1 MKRLLLAALMYVLL
15 TPLALSAAKRERQ
28 TWDDQPYKYEIRVGW
43 GMPSET
49 PWEAWS
55 NDPTRHSDGPLSSIY
70 GPVQGNMFSTGG
82 ISAELGL
89 TFRKWFTLAFQTS
102 FSGIWSDVYDA
113 DGEERLYRKNGVVFN
128 LTPQIRLNWIKRPA
142 FKMYSSIGTG
152 MTVVSYNS
160 RSSVQSS
167 LQFVP
172 LGLAIG
178 KDVFFF
184 YEAGG
189 GTGSNF
195 LGCHLGLGYRF

>member
-1 MKRLLLAALMYVLL
+1 
-15 TPLALSAAKRERQ
+15 
-28 TWDDQPYKYEIRVGW
+28 
-43 GMPSET
+43 MPSET

-113 DGEERLYRKNGVVFN
+113 DGKDRLYRKNGVVFN
-128 LTPQIRLNWIKRPA
+128 LTPQIRLNWIKRPV

-152 MTVVSYNS
+152 MTVVSYNG